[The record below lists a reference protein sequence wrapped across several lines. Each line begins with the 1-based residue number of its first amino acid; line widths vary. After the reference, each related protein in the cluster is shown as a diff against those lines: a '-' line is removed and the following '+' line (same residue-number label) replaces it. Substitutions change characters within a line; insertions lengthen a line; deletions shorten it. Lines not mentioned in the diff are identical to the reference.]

1 MADVVRDVD
10 FVKYVVESIV
20 DHPEAI
26 QVDRTVDERG
36 VLITLKVDPRDMGY
50 VIGRDGQNARAIR
63 ILLRIVGA
71 RNNSR
76 VNLKIFEPEGSQ
88 RFNQDDRRDRGGSD
102 SNSNQNRNDQDIDTS
117 AVDLKI

>member
-1 MADVVRDVD
+1 MADVVKDID

-20 DHPEAI
+20 DHPEAV

-36 VLITLKVDPRDMGY
+36 VLITLKVDPKDMGY

-76 VNLKIFEPEGSQ
+76 VNLKIFEPEGSN
-88 RFNQDDRRDRGGSD
+88 RFNRDDRGDRGGD
-102 SNSNQNRNDQDIDTS
+102 SYQSHDNRDIDTS